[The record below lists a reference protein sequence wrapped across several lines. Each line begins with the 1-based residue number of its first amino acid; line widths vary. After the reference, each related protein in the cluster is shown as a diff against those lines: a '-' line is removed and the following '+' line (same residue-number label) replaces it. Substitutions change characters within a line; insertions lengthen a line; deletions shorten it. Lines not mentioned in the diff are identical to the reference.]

1 MIPIELNILV
11 AEDSATQAAYIRQL
25 LLQQGYRVA
34 IAKNGR
40 EALERLEKEVPN
52 ILITDVIMP
61 EMDGYELC
69 RAVRADERFAHLPII
84 LLTSLA
90 DSQDVIRGLEC
101 GADCFFTK
109 PADNKELLFR
119 IMSMLVNPSVTVT
132 DEKKTFEVVFG
143 NERQVVTT
151 ERHRVVSLLVSTFEN
166 AVQQQRMLAEV
177 RLENR
182 ALKRQLERAQKQLA
196 DSQEAE
202 QAGGLDLEAGIPLV
216 YQLAED
222 LGGLV
227 GHHDPFAVEHQRK
240 VTALV
245 KTLARRLDLEP
256 QRTQGLLVAAA
267 IHDVG
272 KLAVDPTLLCHPGP
286 LSSEEME
293 QVRQHAVSG
302 SLHFRESALPWP
314 VERIIAQ
321 HHERLDGSGYPE
333 GAKADEILLEA
344 RILAVADVAVAM
356 CEERAHRPAPGRAE
370 AILELRKFA
379 GILYDARVVAAC
391 LQAIDEEEALLS

>member
-25 LLQQGYRVA
+25 LLQQGYRVT

-40 EALERLEKEVPN
+40 EALERMELDVPN
-52 ILITDVIMP
+52 VLITDVIMP

-69 RAVRADERFAHLPII
+69 RAVRADERYSHLPII

-119 IMSMLVNPSVTVT
+119 IMSMLVNPTVTVA
-132 DEKKTFEVVFG
+132 DEKKSFEVVFG

-182 ALKRQLERAQKQLA
+182 ALKRQLARAQKQLEESHRA
-196 DSQEAE
+196 GPAATVAE
-202 QAGGLDLEAGIPLV
+202 DAELPLV
-216 YQLAED
+216 QQLTWD
-222 LGGLV
+222 LGGIIEQ
-227 GHHDPFAVEHQRK
+227 HDPFAVEHQRK
-240 VTALV
+240 VTELAR
-245 KTLARRLDLEP
+245 TLARRLDLEP
-256 QRTQGLLVAAA
+256 RRTQGLCVAAA
-267 IHDVG
+267 VHDMG
-272 KLAVDPTLLCHPGP
+272 KLCVDASLLSRPGTLTP
-286 LSSEEME
+286 SEME
-293 QVRQHAVSG
+293 QVRQHAVAGGQFFQAST
-302 SLHFRESALPWP
+302 LPWP
-314 VERIIAQ
+314 LDRIIAQ

-333 GAKADEILLEA
+333 GLKADDILLEA

-356 CEERAHRPAPGRAE
+356 CEERPHRPAPGRGE

-391 LQAIDEEEALLS
+391 MQAFDEEESLLP

>member
-1 MIPIELNILV
+1 MIPIDLNILV

-34 IAKNGR
+34 VAKNGR
-40 EALERLEKEVPN
+40 EALERLEKEIPN

-69 RAVRADERFAHLPII
+69 RAVRADARFSHLPII

-119 IMSMLVNPSVTVT
+119 IMSMLVNPTVTVT
-132 DEKKTFEVVFG
+132 DEKKSFEVVFG

-151 ERHRVVSLLVSTFEN
+151 ERHRVVSLLVSTFES

-182 ALKRQLERAQKQLA
+182 ALKRQLARCQKQLEESNDAASA
-196 DSQEAE
+196 DALPLDAE
-202 QAGGLDLEAGIPLV
+202 LPLLH
-216 YQLAED
+216 QLAWD
-222 LGGLV
+222 LGGV
-227 GHHDPFAVEHQRK
+227 VEHHDPFAVDHQHK
-240 VTALV
+240 VTELV
-245 KTLARRLDLEP
+245 RTLARRLDLDP

-267 IHDVG
+267 LHDVG
-272 KLAVDPTLLCHPGP
+272 KLAVDPSLLGRQGTLTPA
-286 LSSEEME
+286 EME
-293 QVRQHAVSG
+293 QVRQHAVAG
-302 SLHFRESALPWP
+302 SQHFQGSTLPWP

-333 GAKADEILLEA
+333 GARADDILLEA

-356 CEERAHRPAPGRAE
+356 CEERPHRPAPGRAE

-391 LQAIDEEEALLS
+391 LQAIDEDETLLR